1 MPEADAIQHYQELT
15 SAGYQG
21 RQRDRQRVPAGSAYP
36 AGGRGR

>member
-1 MPEADAIQHYQELT
+1 MNATQELT

-21 RQRDRQRVPAGSAYP
+21 RQRDRQRSAYP